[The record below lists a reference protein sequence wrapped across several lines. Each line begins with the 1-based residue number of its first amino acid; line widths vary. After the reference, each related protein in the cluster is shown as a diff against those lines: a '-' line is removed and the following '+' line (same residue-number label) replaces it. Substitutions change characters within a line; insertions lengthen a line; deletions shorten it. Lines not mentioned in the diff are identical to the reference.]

1 MGKSRSAKPALKD
14 FIEEIPEEKLQGFSD
29 PNPAYTVY
37 KTIDFRLDVQNV
49 RKRSLQSLP
58 LLISK

>member
-1 MGKSRSAKPALKD
+1 MGKARSAKPAALKD

-37 KTIDFRLDVQNV
+37 KTIDFRLDV
-49 RKRSLQSLP
+49 
-58 LLISK
+58 